1 MLSLGVGI
9 EQGWW
14 KGLFPSWII
23 ILESGL
29 CWVFHRLATT
39 SSSRLKIHGTSYGC
53 REDHLECAMPAVCSG
68 SSLLILVLFSF
79 LFSLSQHLNSCW
91 RRKICSVLMPL
102 SHFWFIFLPW
112 WDMWKSLS
120 DWKNGILKF
129 QLFLSEKFFF
139 FFCFQ
144 PEGRWCRCGGKN
156 LESGGLTDSTD
167 FTGKIKGSGLYYEHM
182 NKCFIKSILAPT
194 VHIII

>member
-1 MLSLGVGI
+1 MTCCLFGKEGRKRAGNAAWFYSLKKKKKKVFAALLSLGVGI

-14 KGLFPSWII
+14 KGLFPSWIFI
-23 ILESGL
+23 FESGL

-39 SSSRLKIHGTSYGC
+39 SSSRLKTHGTSYSC

-79 LFSLSQHLNSCW
+79 LFSLSQNLNSCW
-91 RRKICSVLMPL
+91 RRKIRSVLMPL

-129 QLFLSEKFFF
+129 QLFLSEKIFF
-139 FFCFQ
+139 
-144 PEGRWCRCGGKN
+144 
-156 LESGGLTDSTD
+156 LL
-167 FTGKIKGSGLYYEHM
+167 
-182 NKCFIKSILAPT
+182 PT
-194 VHIII
+194 RG